1 MSAEIILAD
10 APGHERYTR
19 NMFSGAFTADVAVVL
34 VDGQARWAEVEEEVR
49 GLAARLE
56 IPDAVRRCA
65 LKHTSR
71 PVRATVQALHERT
84 GPETLHRQDNPPSLR
99 PGDIGRVT
107 LRTSSVVLAEPYGGG
122 RATGALILADE
133 HSNGTVTAGIVL
145 HAREGAP
152 AREARRKVTWHSSAL
167 GRSER
172 WSAPAQRGAT
182 VLLTGLR
189 ASGKSTIAVTLER
202 RLVGAGRRR
211 LVGAGRAAYLLDGD
225 NIRQGLS
232 DDLGFYPGDRAEHI
246 RRVGQV
252 ARLFADAGVVAV
264 VSLICPLRS
273 DRELM
278 RRSHDEAGL
287 QFEEVFIDTPV
298 AECERRDPMGLY
310 ARARA
315 GEIRGFTGI
324 DAPYKVPERPE
335 VHIRTSQTTADAAV
349 SRILELLGAG
359 GG

>member
-1 MSAEIILAD
+1 MSALR
-10 APGHERYTR
+10 GVCH
-19 NMFSGAFTADVAVVL
+19 AVFCINKMDL
-34 VDGQARWAEVEEEVR
+34 VDWSQARWAEVEEEVR

-71 PVRATVQALHERT
+71 PVRATVQALHERSD
-84 GPETLHRQDNPPSLR
+84 PETLHRQDNPPSLG

-133 HSNGTVTAGIVL
+133 HSNGIVTAGIVL

-172 WSAPAQRGAT
+172 WSALAQRGAT

-189 ASGKSTIAVTLER
+189 ASGKSTIAVTLE
-202 RLVGAGRRR
+202 RR

-273 DRELM
+273 DRELL

-298 AECERRDPMGLY
+298 AECERREPKGLY

>member
-10 APGHERYTR
+10 TPGHERYTR

-34 VDGQARWAEVEEEVR
+34 VDAQAGLVTHTRRHGHMSALRGVCHAVFCVNKMDLVDWSQARWAEVEEEVR

-84 GPETLHRQDNPPSLR
+84 GPETLHRQDNPPS
-99 PGDIGRVT
+99 
-107 LRTSSVVLAEPYGGG
+107 
-122 RATGALILADE
+122 
-133 HSNGTVTAGIVL
+133 
-145 HAREGAP
+145 
-152 AREARRKVTWHSSAL
+152 TWHSSAL

-172 WSAPAQRGAT
+172 WSALALRGAT

-189 ASGKSTIAVTLER
+189 ASGKSTIAVTLE
-202 RLVGAGRRR
+202 RR

-246 RRVGQV
+246 RHVGQV

-273 DRELM
+273 DRELL

-335 VHIRTSQTTADAAV
+335 VHIRTSQTTVDAAV